1 MGPDFDAA
9 GNLPR
14 GRWFFSLADAE
25 ARFVTASEFAG
36 SCRRSMLWANLQT
49 AIAAIHTLKVRIP
62 SLFLGGSFSTHKLDP
77 DDIDV
82 TFIVDNSV
90 IRNPQTWGR
99 LEGYVGGL
107 EKIGLG
113 VQGFLLPWGANGAE
127 WELNQN
133 LGYLAGR
140 GKWDDWWQRDVPKLQ
155 RNSPVRSHSLPKR
168 GYVEVEVDGYR

>member
-14 GRWFFSLADAE
+14 GRWFFNLADAE
-25 ARFVTASEFAG
+25 ARFVTGPEFVG
-36 SCRRSMLWANLQT
+36 SCRRSMLWADLQT
-49 AIAAIHTLKVRIP
+49 AIAAIHALKVRIP
-62 SLFLGGSFSTHKLDP
+62 SLFMGGSFSTHKLDP

-99 LEGYVGGL
+99 LEGYVRGL
-107 EKIGLG
+107 GQAGLG
-113 VQGFLLPWGANGAE
+113 VEGFLLPWDAQGNERLISGD
-127 WELNQN
+127 
-133 LGYLAGR
+133 YLCRR